1 MPITVWGLTLAQALL
16 MSGNILLV
24 SISAL
29 VGKEL
34 AAHPALM
41 TLPIACQ
48 FIGVIC
54 ATLPAAH
61 LMQRLGR
68 KTGFVVGNLI
78 GLLGTWVSLQGLLL
92 TSLSLFALGTFLI
105 GIAIGVGQQYRF
117 AALEACAQ
125 PLHARAISM
134 VMAGGVLAAIIGPN
148 LAILSQDWHS
158 ASPYAGAFYGLF
170 GLYVLALCLIM
181 MLPLPKPAVINAQA
195 QIRSYGQLF
204 AQPLLLAAVASGMI
218 GYGIMVL
225 IMTATPLAMNHDQ
238 HDFSATAYVIQ
249 WHVLGMFVPSFF
261 TGALIR
267 RFSTRRVILWG
278 CGALLASVLVNLTG
292 QGFWNYWWGL
302 LLLGVGWNFTFIGA
316 THLLTFSYQPAEKA
330 KVQGINEFMV
340 FSAAAVG
347 SLFAGQGLVLLG
359 WAWLNLFAIPW
370 ILLVAWLIWRLKEQP
385 EEQRLAPGT
394 KHQAKE

>member
-1 MPITVWGLTLAQALL
+1 MPITVWGLSVAQALL

-29 VGKEL
+29 VGQEL
-34 AAHPALM
+34 AVHPALI
-41 TLPIACQ
+41 TLPIAFQ
-48 FIGVIC
+48 FLGLIS

-61 LMQRLGR
+61 LMQKLGR
-68 KTGFVVGNLI
+68 KTGFVLGNLV
-78 GLLGTWVSLQGLLL
+78 GLLGTWVALQGLVASSL
-92 TSLSLFALGTFLI
+92 TVFALGTFLI
-105 GIAIGVGQQYRF
+105 GIAIGIGQQYRF
-117 AALEACAQ
+117 AALEACAVSQ
-125 PLHARAISM
+125 HSRAISM

-148 LAILSQDWHS
+148 LAILSQGWHP

-170 GLYVLALCLIM
+170 GLYVVALFLIVL
-181 MLPLPKPAVINAQA
+181 LPLPKPVVNHVQA
-195 QIRSYGQLF
+195 EARSYRALF
-204 AQPLLLAAVASGMI
+204 RQPLLLAAVASGMI

-225 IMTATPLAMNHDQ
+225 IMTATPLAMNHHQ
-238 HDFSATAYVIQ
+238 HDFSATAHVIQ

-261 TGALIR
+261 TGSLIQ
-267 RFSTRRVILWG
+267 RFTTRRVILWG
-278 CGALLASVLVNLTG
+278 CAALLLSVAVNLSG
-292 QGFWNYWWGL
+292 QGFWHYWLGL

-340 FSAAAVG
+340 FTAAALG

-370 ILLVAWLIWRLKEQP
+370 ILLVAMLIWRLKEQTP
-385 EEQRLAPGT
+385 SVAVSEQA
-394 KHQAKE
+394 

>member
-1 MPITVWGLTLAQALL
+1 MPFTVWGLTIAQALL

-29 VGKEL
+29 VGQEL

-68 KTGFVVGNLI
+68 KIGFVSGNLI
-78 GLLGTWVSLQGLLL
+78 GLLGTWVALQGLLQI
-92 TSLSLFALGTFLI
+92 SLALFALGTFLI

-148 LAILSQDWHS
+148 LAILSQHWHQ

-170 GLYVLALCLIM
+170 GLYVLAMLLIM
-181 MLPLPKPAVINAQA
+181 ALPLPKPMPINHDAKV
-195 QIRSYGQLF
+195 RSYKQLF

-225 IMTATPLAMNHDQ
+225 IMTATPLAMNHHQ
-238 HDFSATAYVIQ
+238 HGFADTAHVIQ
-249 WHVLGMFVPSFF
+249 WHVLGMFVPSFV
-261 TGALIR
+261 TGSLIR
-267 RFSTRRVILWG
+267 RFTTRRVILWG
-278 CGALLASVLVNLTG
+278 CGALLLSVLVNLTG

-316 THLLTFSYQPAEKA
+316 THLLTFSYLPAEKA

-385 EEQRLAPGT
+385 LGVKSEA
-394 KHQAKE
+394 

>member
-1 MPITVWGLTLAQALL
+1 MPITVWGLAVAQALL

-29 VGKEL
+29 VGQEL
-34 AAHPALM
+34 AVHPALI

-48 FIGVIC
+48 FLGLIT

-61 LMQRLGR
+61 LMQKLGR
-68 KTGFVVGNLI
+68 KTGFVLGNII
-78 GLLGTWVSLQGLLL
+78 GLLGTWVALQGLVAS
-92 TSLSLFALGTFLI
+92 SLAVFALGTFLI

-117 AALEACAQ
+117 AALEACAP
-125 PLHARAISM
+125 PLHSRAISI

-148 LAILSQDWHS
+148 LAILSQNWHA

-170 GLYVLALCLIM
+170 ALYVLALLLIVL
-181 MLPLPKPAVINAQA
+181 LPLPKPTISAVKSE
-195 QIRSYGQLF
+195 IRSYRELF
-204 AQPLLLAAVASGMI
+204 RQPLLMAAVASGMI

-238 HDFSATAYVIQ
+238 HDFNATAYVIQ

-261 TGALIR
+261 TGSLIR
-267 RFSTRRVILWG
+267 RFTTRRVILWG
-278 CGALLASVLVNLTG
+278 CGALLLSIAVNLTG
-292 QGFWNYWWGL
+292 QGFWHYWWGL

-330 KVQGINEFMV
+330 KVQGINEFCV
-340 FSAAAVG
+340 FSAAALG
-347 SLFAGQGLVLLG
+347 SMFAGQGLVILG

-370 ILLVAWLIWRLKEQP
+370 ILIVTLLIWRLKEQTP
-385 EEQRLAPGT
+385 SAAVSDQP
-394 KHQAKE
+394 

>member
-1 MPITVWGLTLAQALL
+1 MPITVWGLAIAQALL

-34 AAHPALM
+34 AVHPSLI

-61 LMQRLGR
+61 LMQKLGR
-68 KTGFVVGNLI
+68 KIGFVLGNLI
-78 GLLGTWVSLQGLLL
+78 GLMGTWVALQGLLFS
-92 TSLSLFALGTFLI
+92 SLSLFALGTFLI

-117 AALEACAQ
+117 AALEACPQAQ
-125 PLHARAISM
+125 HARAISM

-148 LAILSQDWHS
+148 LAILSQDWH
-158 ASPYAGAFYGLF
+158 AESPYAGAFYGLF
-170 GLYVLALCLIM
+170 GLYVLAMLLIM
-181 MLPLPKPAVINAQA
+181 ALPLLKPSHVNNDPH
-195 QIRSYGQLF
+195 IRSYRQLF
-204 AQPLLLAAVASGMI
+204 AQPILLAAVASGMI

-225 IMTATPLAMNHDQ
+225 IMTATPLAMNEDMHS
-238 HDFSATAYVIQ
+238 FNATAHVIQ

-261 TGALIR
+261 TGHLIR
-267 RFSTRRVILWG
+267 RFTTRNVILWG
-278 CGALLASVLVNLTG
+278 CAALIGSVLINLTG
-292 QGFWNYWWGL
+292 QGFWSYWWGL
-302 LLLGVGWNFTFIGA
+302 LLLGVGWNFSFIGA
-316 THLLTFSYQPAEKA
+316 THLLTFSYLPAEKA
-330 KVQGINEFMV
+330 KVQGMNEFMV

-359 WAWLNLFAIPW
+359 WQWLNLFAIPW
-370 ILLVAWLIWRLKEQP
+370 ILVVAWLIWRLKDQP
-385 EEQRLAPGT
+385 LAVNSE
-394 KHQAKE
+394 A

>member
-1 MPITVWGLTLAQALL
+1 MPITVWGLAVAQALL

-29 VGKEL
+29 VGQEL

-48 FIGVIC
+48 FIGLIC

-61 LMQRLGR
+61 LMQKLGR
-68 KTGFVVGNLI
+68 KIGFVIGNII
-78 GLLGTWVSLQGLLL
+78 GLFGTWVALQGLLEQ
-92 TSLSLFALGTFLI
+92 SLSLFALGTFLI

-117 AALEACAQ
+117 AALEACARPQ
-125 PLHARAISM
+125 HARAISM

-148 LAILSQDWHS
+148 LAILSQDWHA

-170 GLYVLALCLIM
+170 GLYVVALALIM
-181 MLPLPKPAVINAQA
+181 LLPLPKPTVVSANAHV
-195 QIRSYGQLF
+195 RSYRELF
-204 AQPLLLAAVASGMI
+204 RQPLLLAAVASGMI

-238 HDFSATAYVIQ
+238 HNFNATAHVIQ

-261 TGALIR
+261 TGSLIR

-278 CGALLASVLVNLTG
+278 CGALILSVLVNLTG
-292 QGFWNYWWGL
+292 QGFWHYWWGL

-340 FSAAAVG
+340 FSAAAGG

-370 ILLVAWLIWRLKEQP
+370 ILLVAWLIWRLKEQ
-385 EEQRLAPGT
+385 APSAAVSD
-394 KHQAKE
+394 QP

>member
-1 MPITVWGLTLAQALL
+1 MPITVWGLAVAQALL

-29 VGKEL
+29 VGQEL
-34 AAHPALM
+34 AVHPALI
-41 TLPIACQ
+41 TLPIAFQ
-48 FIGVIC
+48 FLGLIS

-61 LMQRLGR
+61 LMQKLGR
-68 KTGFVVGNLI
+68 KTGFVLGNLV
-78 GLLGTWVSLQGLLL
+78 GLLGTWVALQGLVAS
-92 TSLSLFALGTFLI
+92 SLAVFALGTFLI

-117 AALEACAQ
+117 AALEACALA
-125 PLHARAISM
+125 LHSRAISM

-148 LAILSQDWHS
+148 LAILSQDWHP

-170 GLYVLALCLIM
+170 GLYLLALLLIVI
-181 MLPLPKPAVINAQA
+181 LPLPKPTVNHVQA
-195 QIRSYGQLF
+195 EVRSYRALF
-204 AQPLLLAAVASGMI
+204 QQPLLLAAVASGMI

-225 IMTATPLAMNHDQ
+225 IMTATPLAMNHHQ
-238 HDFSATAYVIQ
+238 HDFSATAHVIQ

-261 TGALIR
+261 TGNLIR
-267 RFSTRRVILWG
+267 RFTTRKVILWG
-278 CGALLASVLVNLTG
+278 CAALLLSVAVNLSG
-292 QGFWNYWWGL
+292 QGFWHYWLGL

-340 FSAAAVG
+340 FTAAALG
-347 SLFAGQGLVLLG
+347 SLFAGQGLLLLG

-370 ILLVAWLIWRLKEQP
+370 ILLVAMLIWRLKEQTP
-385 EEQRLAPGT
+385 SIAISEQP
-394 KHQAKE
+394 

>member
-1 MPITVWGLTLAQALL
+1 MPITVWGLAVAQALL

-29 VGKEL
+29 VGQEL
-34 AAHPALM
+34 AVHPALI

-48 FIGVIC
+48 FLGLIT

-68 KTGFVVGNLI
+68 KTGFVLGNLI
-78 GLLGTWVSLQGLLL
+78 GLLGTWVALQGLVES
-92 TSLSLFALGTFLI
+92 SLIVFALGTFLI

-117 AALEACAQ
+117 AALEACAVSQ
-125 PLHARAISM
+125 HSRAISM

-148 LAILSQDWHS
+148 LAILSQDWHA

-170 GLYVLALCLIM
+170 ALYLLALLLIVL
-181 MLPLPKPAVINAQA
+181 LPLPRPTTSHVQA
-195 QIRSYGQLF
+195 KIRSYRELF
-204 AQPLLLAAVASGMI
+204 RQPLLLAAVASGMI

-238 HDFSATAYVIQ
+238 HDFNATAHVIQ
-249 WHVLGMFVPSFF
+249 WHVLGMFLPSFF
-261 TGALIR
+261 TGSLIR
-267 RFSTRRVILWG
+267 RFTTRRVILWG
-278 CGALLASVLVNLTG
+278 CVALLFSVAVNLSG
-292 QGFWNYWWGL
+292 QGFWHYWWGL

-330 KVQGINEFMV
+330 KVQGINEFLV
-340 FSAAAVG
+340 FTAAALG
-347 SLFAGQGLVLLG
+347 SLFAGQGLVMLG
-359 WAWLNLFAIPW
+359 WVWLNLFAIPW
-370 ILLVAWLIWRLKEQP
+370 ILMVGMLIWRLNEQTPSIAVSEQP
-385 EEQRLAPGT
+385 
-394 KHQAKE
+394 

>member
-1 MPITVWGLTLAQALL
+1 MPITVWGLAVAQALL

-29 VGKEL
+29 VGQEL
-34 AAHPALM
+34 AVHPALI

-48 FIGVIC
+48 FLGLIT

-61 LMQRLGR
+61 LMQKLGR
-68 KTGFVVGNLI
+68 KTGFVLGNII
-78 GLLGTWVSLQGLLL
+78 GLLGTWVALQGLVASNLAV
-92 TSLSLFALGTFLI
+92 FALGTFLI

-117 AALEACAQ
+117 AALEACAP
-125 PLHARAISM
+125 PLHSRAISI

-148 LAILSQDWHS
+148 LAILSQNWHA

-170 GLYVLALCLIM
+170 ALYVLALLLIVL
-181 MLPLPKPAVINAQA
+181 LPLPKPTISAVKSE
-195 QIRSYGQLF
+195 IRSYRELF
-204 AQPLLLAAVASGMI
+204 RQPLLMAAVASGMI

-238 HDFSATAYVIQ
+238 HDFNATAYVIQ

-261 TGALIR
+261 TGSLIR
-267 RFSTRRVILWG
+267 RFTTRRVILWG
-278 CGALLASVLVNLTG
+278 CGALLLSIAVNLTG
-292 QGFWNYWWGL
+292 QGFWHYWWGL

-330 KVQGINEFMV
+330 KVQGINEFCV
-340 FSAAAVG
+340 FSAAALG
-347 SLFAGQGLVLLG
+347 SMFAGQGLVILG

-370 ILLVAWLIWRLKEQP
+370 ILIVTLLIWRLKEQTP
-385 EEQRLAPGT
+385 SAAVSDQP
-394 KHQAKE
+394 

>member
-29 VGKEL
+29 VGQEL

-48 FIGVIC
+48 FIGLIC

-68 KTGFVVGNLI
+68 KAGFVIGNLI
-78 GLLGTWVSLQGLLL
+78 GLFGTWVALQGLLEV
-92 TSLSLFALGTFLI
+92 SLSLFALGTFLI
-105 GIAIGVGQQYRF
+105 GIAIGVSQQYRF
-117 AALEACAQ
+117 AALEACA
-125 PLHARAISM
+125 PALHARAISM

-148 LAILSQDWHS
+148 LAILSQHWHH

-170 GLYVLALCLIM
+170 ALYVLALLLITI
-181 MLPLPKPAVINAQA
+181 LPLPKPTAVSEDATV
-195 QIRSYGQLF
+195 RSYRQLF

-225 IMTATPLAMNHDQ
+225 IMTATPLAMNHHQ
-238 HDFSATAYVIQ
+238 HDFTDTAYVIQ

-267 RFSTRRVILWG
+267 RFTTRKVILWG
-278 CGALLASVLVNLTG
+278 CGALLLSVLINLTG

-359 WAWLNLFAIPW
+359 WNWLNLFAIPW
-370 ILLVAWLIWRLKEQP
+370 ILVVAILIWRLKEQP
-385 EEQRLAPGT
+385 LRGAVSDQT
-394 KHQAKE
+394 

>member
-1 MPITVWGLTLAQALL
+1 MPITVWGLAVAQALL

-29 VGKEL
+29 VGQEL

-48 FIGVIC
+48 FIGLIC

-61 LMQRLGR
+61 LMQKLGR
-68 KTGFVVGNLI
+68 KIGFVIGNII
-78 GLLGTWVSLQGLLL
+78 GLFGTWVALQGLLEQ
-92 TSLSLFALGTFLI
+92 SLSLFALGTFLI

-117 AALEACAQ
+117 AALEACARPQ
-125 PLHARAISM
+125 HARAISM

-148 LAILSQDWHS
+148 LAILSQDWHA

-170 GLYVLALCLIM
+170 GLYVVALALIM
-181 MLPLPKPAVINAQA
+181 LLPLPKPTVVSANAHV
-195 QIRSYGQLF
+195 RSYRELF
-204 AQPLLLAAVASGMI
+204 RQPLLLAAVASGMI

-238 HDFSATAYVIQ
+238 HSFNATAHVIQ

-261 TGALIR
+261 TGSLIR

-278 CGALLASVLVNLTG
+278 CGALILSVLVNLTG
-292 QGFWNYWWGL
+292 QGFWHYWWGL

-370 ILLVAWLIWRLKEQP
+370 ILLVAWLIWRLKEQ
-385 EEQRLAPGT
+385 APSAAVSD
-394 KHQAKE
+394 QP